1 MNFPRVFFGMN
12 VVPLTSSTAI
22 SSTRT
27 FDVYL
32 LMLGKRLIDPEKNM

>member
-12 VVPLTSSTAI
+12 VVPLTSSMVI

-32 LMLGKRLIDPEKNM
+32 LMLGMTLIEPEKNM